1 MAAAASA
8 HGVEPAQVI
17 LRWQLQLGAI
27 PLPKSA
33 TPSRQRANLD
43 LFGFALTDDEMAAI
57 TSLGRPDGRLFDGDP
72 DTHEE
77 M

>member
-1 MAAAASA
+1 M
-8 HGVEPAQVI
+8 EPAQVI
-17 LRWQLQLGAI
+17 LRWHVQLGAV
-27 PLPKSA
+27 PLPKSGTA
-33 TPSRQRANLD
+33 SRQLTNLD
-43 LFGFALTDDEMAAI
+43 VFGFELTDAEMSAI